1 MAIKL
6 YSNGTE
12 STIETKEENSYRI
25 DDKFAQVAHYDSDEL
40 QSLVKHALERVEI
53 ARGLM
58 DTDVHQRERLQE
70 IYEILKQ
77 QAYADNILY
86 RGSRYVE
93 DEDFQ
98 P

>member
-12 STIETKEENSYRI
+12 STIETKEEHSYRI
-25 DDKFAQVAHYDSDEL
+25 DDKFAQVAHYDSEEL

-58 DTDVHQRERLQE
+58 GTADHQRERLQE
-70 IYEILKQ
+70 IYEILRQ
-77 QAYADNILY
+77 QAYNDNNLH